1 VEREHRALVV
11 GSGHAG
17 TKHADALRE
26 LGIPFTGP
34 VTARRVMEESRALE
48 DPLESASREQWVNVA

>member
-1 VEREHRALVV
+1 VAGDRRALVV

-34 VTARRVMEESRALE
+34 VSARRVMEESRALE
-48 DPLESASREQWVNVA
+48 DPSESASREKWVSVA